1 MRCPMSDQSL
11 KIFIVK
17 RKHCVI
23 NHLMVT
29 AKDKQEA
36 EAIIRMGEWDR
47 QIGVIQTETYLTWE
61 TEKDVP
67 DGELNQKNK
76 SVDAF
81 E

>member
-1 MRCPMSDQSL
+1 MSEPL

-23 NHLMVT
+23 NKLMVT

-36 EAIIRMGEWDR
+36 EAMIRFGEWDR

-61 TEKDVP
+61 TEKEVP
-67 DGELNQKNK
+67 DGEITEKNK

>member
-1 MRCPMSDQSL
+1 MAEPL
-11 KIFIVK
+11 KVFIIK

-29 AKDKQEA
+29 AKDKREA
-36 EAIIRMGEWDR
+36 EAIVRFGEWDR
-47 QIGVIQTETYLTWE
+47 MLGVVSTETYLTFE

-67 DGELNQKNK
+67 DGELAQKNK